1 MNLSAV
7 FGLPAPDHDSA
18 PWWRATGEHRLLLQQ
33 CGTCPAYR
41 WPARA
46 MCNRCGSLE
55 WGWVE
60 ASGRASVVSW
70 VVNHH
75 SFVVGAPP
83 VYTVV
88 LGRLEEQSDVL
99 IPATWG
105 GAVTG
110 EDLAIGQALHVAFDD
125 IEGTGD
131 ETGMAIAL
139 LRWMPSAPSLDDRDG
154 LP

>member
-1 MNLSAV
+1 MSVGAV
-7 FGLPAPDHDSA
+7 FGLPVPDHDSE
-18 PWWRATGEHRLLLQQ
+18 PWWRATGEHRLLLQR
-33 CGTCPAYR
+33 CDACPAYR

-46 MCNRCGSLE
+46 MCNRCGSLD
-55 WGWVE
+55 WSWVE

-70 VVNHH
+70 MVNHH
-75 SFVVGAPP
+75 SFVAGAPP

-105 GAVTG
+105 GAADG
-110 EDLAIGQALHVAFDD
+110 SDLAVGQPLVVDY
-125 IEGTGD
+125 D
-131 ETGMAIAL
+131 EIDGAIDESATPMAL
-139 LRWMPSAPSLDDRDG
+139 LRWMPRTPSPDDPAG